1 MIIGIGVDIVEPER
15 IAGMIERHGERFLE
29 RTFTSGEIA
38 YCGDRK
44 RAVEHFAARW
54 AAKEAVAK
62 ALGTGISRRVH
73 WKDIEVVKK
82 GTGAASIKL
91 HGGAQAAA
99 RKLGVN
105 HIHLSLSHIES
116 LAVAMVIIEG

>member
-1 MIIGIGVDIVEPER
+1 VIIGIGVDIVEPAR
-15 IAGMIERHGERFLE
+15 IAGMIERHGERFLQ
-29 RTFTSGEIA
+29 RTFTPGEIA
-38 YCGDRK
+38 YSSGRK

-73 WKDIEVVKK
+73 WKDIEVIKE
-82 GTGAASIKL
+82 GTGAPTVKL
-91 HGGAQAAA
+91 HGGVASIAGE
-99 RKLGVN
+99 LGVR
-105 HIHLSLSHIES
+105 HVHLSLSHIES